1 MADTGTTQDYQ
12 VIVGGKGR
20 EYTSCTACDEAHPGL
35 ASTLKYVYHVGYTE
49 GRVGGDVWMCEE
61 CVMKGEHTAHYDR
74 TGYTPEFVAKTKS
87 TQAEEKPVKNAK
99 KGTTSKPKSTKPV
112 DAVVETPTSPIE
124 GTFVRNKELDSG
136 KVRFGVTDKGS
147 SVQGS
152 IYIPGDLIPEG
163 CTDIIVTIVCK
174 EN

>member
-1 MADTGTTQDYQ
+1 MASTGTSQGYQ
-12 VIVGGKGR
+12 VIVGGQER
-20 EYTSCTACDEAHPGL
+20 
-35 ASTLKYVYHVGYTE
+35 KYGDCHTCFVNIPMDVYHIGYTE
-49 GRVGGDVWMCEE
+49 GRIGGEVFMCEA
-61 CVMKGEHTAHYDR
+61 CVLEGKHTAHYDR

-99 KGTTSKPKSTKPV
+99 KGTTSKPRSTKPV
-112 DAVVETPTSPIE
+112 DAVVETPASPIE